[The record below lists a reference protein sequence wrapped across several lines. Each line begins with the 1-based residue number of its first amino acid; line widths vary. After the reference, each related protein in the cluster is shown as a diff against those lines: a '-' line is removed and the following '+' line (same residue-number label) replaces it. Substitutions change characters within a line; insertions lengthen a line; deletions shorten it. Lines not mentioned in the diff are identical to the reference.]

1 MNIENRELADYIA
14 TYIIEEYDEAEQ
26 EDHDDL
32 QEAIF
37 QALEAFEG
45 GARNLQ
51 TDNPLTLR
59 RQNELI

>member
-1 MNIENRELADYIA
+1 MNTKENRELADYIA

-45 GARNLQ
+45 GAREGA
-51 TDNPLTLR
+51 R
-59 RQNELI
+59 

>member
-1 MNIENRELADYIA
+1 MKNDNKILSDYVA

-32 QEAIF
+32 QETIF

-45 GARNLQ
+45 GAR
-51 TDNPLTLR
+51 
-59 RQNELI
+59 